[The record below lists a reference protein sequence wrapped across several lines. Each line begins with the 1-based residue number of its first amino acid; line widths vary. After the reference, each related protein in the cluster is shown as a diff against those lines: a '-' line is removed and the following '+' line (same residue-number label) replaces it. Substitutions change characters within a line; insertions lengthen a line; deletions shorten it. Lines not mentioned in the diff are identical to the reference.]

1 MANLNSNAKLN
12 SNANLNSNAKLNSN
26 ANLNSNAKFISKTT
40 LTSNAKLDSMA
51 NFITSKEN
59 KEVLWNV
66 LYNNKLFNN
75 IPETNFN
82 NIQILFEKTILRSLD
97 ENREILTN
105 TISDTKNIID
115 LNKIILQNMV
125 TTIGNYKKS
134 LLTPIEIKET
144 LKAEKLEEFD
154 KELNAKKVSF
164 NELITLKKPEVIDF
178 SDVKEDDPLSSN
190 NMNELLE
197 KIQKERSITFPP
209 IPPPNIEVVDLN
221 EGLLI
226 EEEEQISQFNVNNSL
241 KNISSSNIDYE
252 LHSKIDKLSVQLEQL
267 LANQML
273 IMEKLNS

>member
-1 MANLNSNAKLN
+1 MAK
-12 SNANLNSNAKLNSN
+12 
-26 ANLNSNAKFISKTT
+26 LNSNAKFISKTT

-125 TTIGNYKKS
+125 TTIANYKKS
-134 LLTPIEIKET
+134 LRL
-144 LKAEKLEEFD
+144 
-154 KELNAKKVSF
+154 
-164 NELITLKKPEVIDF
+164 
-178 SDVKEDDPLSSN
+178 
-190 NMNELLE
+190 
-197 KIQKERSITFPP
+197 
-209 IPPPNIEVVDLN
+209 
-221 EGLLI
+221 
-226 EEEEQISQFNVNNSL
+226 
-241 KNISSSNIDYE
+241 
-252 LHSKIDKLSVQLEQL
+252 
-267 LANQML
+267 
-273 IMEKLNS
+273 

>member
-1 MANLNSNAKLN
+1 MAKLIG
-12 SNANLNSNAKLNSN
+12 NANLN
-26 ANLNSNAKFISKTT
+26 
-40 LTSNAKLDSMA
+40 SNAKLDSMA

-125 TTIGNYKKS
+125 TTIANYKKS
-134 LLTPIEIKET
+134 LLTPVEIKET

-154 KELNAKKVSF
+154 KELNAKKASF

-209 IPPPNIEVVDLN
+209 IPPPPPPNIEVVDLN

-226 EEEEQISQFNVNNSL
+226 EEEELISQFNVANSL
-241 KNISSSNIDYE
+241 KKTQNGEYMHDIHN
-252 LHSKIDKLSVQLEQL
+252 KIEKLSSQLEQV
-267 LANQML
+267 LANQIL
-273 IMEKLNS
+273 IMEKLNILKRE

>member
-1 MANLNSNAKLN
+1 
-12 SNANLNSNAKLNSN
+12 
-26 ANLNSNAKFISKTT
+26 
-40 LTSNAKLDSMA
+40 
-51 NFITSKEN
+51 
-59 KEVLWNV
+59 V

-125 TTIGNYKKS
+125 TTIANYKKS

-154 KELNAKKVSF
+154 KELNAKKASF

-209 IPPPNIEVVDLN
+209 IPTIPLPNIEVVDLN

-226 EEEEQISQFNVNNSL
+226 EEEKEELISQFNVNNSL
-241 KNISSSNIDYE
+241 KKTQNGEYIHDIHN
-252 LHSKIDKLSVQLEQL
+252 KIDKVSSQLEQV
-267 LANQML
+267 LANQNL
-273 IMEKLNS
+273 IMEKLHILCIN

>member
-1 MANLNSNAKLN
+1 
-12 SNANLNSNAKLNSN
+12 
-26 ANLNSNAKFISKTT
+26 
-40 LTSNAKLDSMA
+40 
-51 NFITSKEN
+51 
-59 KEVLWNV
+59 
-66 LYNNKLFNN
+66 LFNN

-82 NIQILFEKTILRSLD
+82 NIQILFEKTILRCLD

-105 TISDTKNIID
+105 TISDTKNIIE

-125 TTIGNYKKS
+125 TTIANYKKS

-197 KIQKERSITFPP
+197 KIQKERSITFPT

-241 KNISSSNIDYE
+241 KNINSSNIDYE
-252 LHSKIDKLSVQLEQL
+252 LHSKIDKLSSQLEQV
-267 LANQML
+267 LANQIL

>member
-1 MANLNSNAKLN
+1 MAKLIG
-12 SNANLNSNAKLNSN
+12 NANLNSNAKLDN
-26 ANLNSNAKFISKTT
+26 
-40 LTSNAKLDSMA
+40 MA

-66 LYNNKLFNN
+66 LYNNKMFNN

-82 NIQILFEKTILRSLD
+82 NIQILFEKTILKSLD

-125 TTIGNYKKS
+125 ITIANYKKS

-221 EGLLI
+221 EGLLV

>member
-1 MANLNSNAKLN
+1 MANLNSKAKFISNANLEKLNSNAKLE
-12 SNANLNSNAKLNSN
+12 KLN
-26 ANLNSNAKFISKTT
+26 
-40 LTSNAKLDSMA
+40 SNAKLDSMA

-82 NIQILFEKTILRSLD
+82 NIQLLFEKTIIKSLD

-115 LNKIILQNMV
+115 INKIILQNMV
-125 TTIGNYKKS
+125 TTLANYKKS

-154 KELNAKKVSF
+154 KELNAKKMNF

-197 KIQKERSITFPP
+197 KIQKERSINFPP
-209 IPPPNIEVVDLN
+209 LANIEVVDLN

-226 EEEEQISQFNVNNSL
+226 EEDLGVEVDSQFNSNNSV
-241 KNISSSNIDYE
+241 KNTQTSNSDYE
-252 LHSKIDKLSVQLEQL
+252 LHAKIDNLSSQLAQL
-267 LANQML
+267 LANQAL

>member
-1 MANLNSNAKLN
+1 MANLNSKAKVI
-12 SNANLNSNAKLNSN
+12 
-26 ANLNSNAKFISKTT
+26 SNAKFTSKTT
-40 LTSNAKLDSMA
+40 LTSNVKLDSMA
-51 NFITSKEN
+51 SFITSKEN

-66 LYNNKLFNN
+66 LYNNNLFNN

-82 NIQILFEKTILRSLD
+82 NIQILFEKTIIKSLD

-115 LNKIILQNMV
+115 MNKIILQNMV
-125 TTIGNYKKS
+125 TTLANYKKS

-144 LKAEKLEEFD
+144 LKLEKLEEFD
-154 KELNAKKVSF
+154 KELSAKKVSF

-197 KIQKERSITFPP
+197 KIQKERSITFPT
-209 IPPPNIEVVDLN
+209 IPPPIANIEVVDLN

-226 EEEEQISQFNVNNSL
+226 EEEAEISQFNVANSL
-241 KNISSSNIDYE
+241 KNKSSSNIDYD
-252 LHSKIDKLSVQLEQL
+252 LHNKIDKLSVQLEQL
-267 LANQML
+267 LANQIL
-273 IMEKLNS
+273 IMEKLNI

>member
-1 MANLNSNAKLN
+1 MAK
-12 SNANLNSNAKLNSN
+12 
-26 ANLNSNAKFISKTT
+26 LNSNAKFISKTT

-125 TTIGNYKKS
+125 TTIANYKKS

-154 KELNAKKVSF
+154 KELNAKKASF

-197 KIQKERSITFPP
+197 KIQKERSITFPT
-209 IPPPNIEVVDLN
+209 IPLPNIEVVDLN

-226 EEEEQISQFNVNNSL
+226 AEEENSQFNVNNSL

-252 LHSKIDKLSVQLEQL
+252 LHNKIDKLSSQLEQV
-267 LANQML
+267 LANQIL
-273 IMEKLNS
+273 IMEKLDILKRE